1 MPFPALLTLASALPF
16 GPPIDSPTLA
26 AITGNG
32 TGRAPLAVDVAIP
45 GTAMMARADRTTGEA
60 AAGLATGSDRST
72 IAILLRVDRITMG
85 GRQIAGPLTIALHR
99 DSAPLR
105 NDPR

>member
-32 TGRAPLAVDVAIP
+32 TGRALLAADVAIP
-45 GTAMMARADRTTGEA
+45 GTAMMARAGGTTDEA
-60 AAGLATGSDRST
+60 AARLAPGSDRST
-72 IAILLRVDRITMG
+72 IAILLRVDRIAMG
-85 GRQIAGPLTIALHR
+85 GYQIAGPLTIALHR
-99 DSAPLR
+99 DSALVR